1 MMITHHQARKYAKA
15 TGFEKLALIDD
26 MIKALTASKK
36 ELREQL
42 VEAGQAEY
50 REVFVDEYMVKAH
63 NRKTFKRLA

>member
-1 MMITHHQARKYAKA
+1 MITQHQARKYAKA

-36 ELREQL
+36 ELRDQL

-50 REVFVDEYMVKAH
+50 REVFVDEYTVKAFT
-63 NRKTFKRLA
+63 RKTFKRLA

>member
-1 MMITHHQARKYAKA
+1 MITQHQARKYAKA

-36 ELREQL
+36 ELRDQL

>member
-1 MMITHHQARKYAKA
+1 MITQHQARKYAKA
-15 TGFEKLALIDD
+15 TGFEKLELIDD

-36 ELREQL
+36 ELRDQL